1 MPAGGKE
8 SADALGVEGVR
19 DDETRTVAHST
30 KDITKARVLCRAI
43 M

>member
-19 DDETRTVAHST
+19 DEETTSVAHNT
-30 KDITKARVLCRAI
+30 KDIAKARVLCRAI